1 MHPSL
6 NESDLQYIAE
16 TIEQLRGLSMDVG
29 VIGVGAM
36 GRNHVRVYS
45 ELKGVDTVYVYD
57 PVPENAERMKEF
69 ATICKTQEELLGKGG
84 GSQHLCAHQVPLRD
98 GQESHQAPA

>member
-1 MHPSL
+1 
-6 NESDLQYIAE
+6 
-16 TIEQLRGLSMDVG
+16 MDVG
-29 VIGVGAM
+29 VIGVGVM

-69 ATICKTQEELLGKGG
+69 ATICSSLEELLGPCP
-84 GSQHLCAHQVPLRD
+84 GSQHLCAHQVSLRD
-98 GQESHQAPA
+98 CQKGHQLRHRLPD